1 MISPHAMNPLRP
13 SVPLLLA
20 LCAAAVAADPRG
32 DSPDAPPST
41 PQEQLAKFHVPP
53 GFEVQLVA
61 DETQIQK
68 PMNLAFDAAGRLWVT
83 GSGMYPWP
91 ARTDA
96 LGQPIAGFDEVWK
109 GTAGSFDAAKA
120 PVPAEQATD
129 TVRVLSQLGPDGRA
143 RKVTIFADGLNIPI
157 GLQPL
162 PRKKDAKG
170 DSAIVF
176 SIPTIWRLTDTDG
189 DGVADRREP
198 LYTGFDF
205 RDTHGMSS
213 NYLYWVDGWIYGC
226 HGFRNRSE
234 VKDRAGNVTV
244 FDSGNTYRFRPD
256 GSKIEYYTHGQTNPF
271 GLTVDPLGNF
281 YSADSHSKP
290 VYMLQRGGFY
300 EGIGKKDDGLGLA
313 PRITDD
319 DHGSSAIAGIA
330 YYAAD
335 AWPEEYRGNLFN
347 GNPVTRRIN
356 RDRLEWHGSTPKAV
370 RMPDFLTCDD
380 PWFRPIQVKLGPD
393 GALYIADFYN
403 PIIGHYEFPLADPRR
418 DRRHGRIWRVVWRG
432 ENARATSGA
441 AAAPGSALVPSAG
454 DGVPPSRTSPDVATG
469 TDAAEVRRGETPQ
482 PARETRALPGPL
494 PDLTTLDAA
503 GLIAKLGDPNLTVR
517 TLATHELV
525 ERIGAEAAP
534 ALAALLQKED
544 WGLGRRPGTFTPEE
558 LRELEYADL
567 SPSPAAAQL
576 IHAFR
581 AAERLG
587 LLERGAIQRGLY
599 DDSFG
604 LRGHILE
611 ILIERG
617 PRDAETM
624 RWMGSTGNT
633 ALSVR
638 SLLRAVAQ
646 EPGARMIPFL
656 LKFLRPS
663 ELFRTEA
670 EDRALEYEARMAL
683 RDQLL
688 RLSTAELAA
697 AVTDLP
703 TDMQEPLAEVSL
715 AVPTSAAAEFLLA
728 YLEHTQ
734 FAAPRAGDFLKHA
747 TLHLPEEKLP
757 ALFALVEK
765 ADAASLPQ
773 RLALADGLTKA
784 ARERKLSLPD
794 SLEAWTQ
801 RALLQALAT
810 DDKAVL
816 KRAIEALRE
825 AKMDAK
831 VVLLG
836 EIVRAEKH
844 DNALRQ
850 AALEAAANSPASR
863 ALLVE
868 TLGNPKHL
876 SLRKRAAELLGQNGH
891 REEIV
896 AALAQA
902 PQELA
907 ITISAALAKS
917 DPGCS
922 ALLDAI
928 EAGKATPRT
937 LLNKAV
943 SGPLAS
949 RPATLRERADTLTK
963 NLPPEDA
970 RLNQLIADR
979 TKAHHASRADVA
991 RGAKVFEQ
999 SCAACH
1005 RFRNVGGNVG
1015 PNLDG
1020 VSARGAARLIE
1031 DILDPNRNV
1040 DPLFRQT
1047 TIETTDGE
1055 TLLGANVR
1063 DEGESLR
1070 LADATG
1076 RDFTVPKAKIKTQT
1090 QSALSLMPPVFE
1102 SALPPADFQDLIGY
1116 LLSAPPAAE

>member
-1 MISPHAMNPLRP
+1 MNPLRL

-96 LGQPIAGFDEVWK
+96 LGQPIPGFDEVWK

-226 HGFRNRSE
+226 HGFRNHSE
-234 VKDRAGNVTV
+234 VRDRAGNVTV

-290 VYMLQRGGFY
+290 VMLLQRGGFY
-300 EGIGKKDDGLGLA
+300 EGIGKEHDGLGFA
-313 PRITDD
+313 PVITND
-319 DHGSSAIAGIA
+319 DHGSSAIAGLA

-356 RDRLEWHGSTPKAV
+356 RDRLEWHGSTPKAI

-380 PWFRPIQVKLGPD
+380 PWFRPVQVKLGPD

-432 ENARATSGA
+432 EKAD
-441 AAAPGSALVPSAG
+441 API
-454 DGVPPSRTSPDVATG
+454 
-469 TDAAEVRRGETPQ
+469 
-482 PARETRALPGPL
+482 PAL
-494 PDLTTLDAA
+494 PDLTQSDAQA
-503 GLIAKLGDPNLTVR
+503 LLGNLGDPNLTVR
-517 TLATHELV
+517 TLATHEFV
-525 ERIGAEAAP
+525 ERVGTDSIKLIDAPIIVRQLMDYVDGDIEKEEANHVATGVGDTQPQFQQFSHALWVLHRLGALQPDYLHVVSRHP
-534 ALAALLQKED
+534 AGLVRTHLMRLLGERIRD
-544 WGLGRRPGTFTPEE
+544 VPNEPAISGLLTWGLGYSDAMSR
-558 LRELEYADL
+558 
-567 SPSPAAAQL
+567 
-576 IHAFR
+576 R
-581 AAERLG
+581 AALEAASIARDTWLIVHIEDSNPLADDRARQYTSRIALRN
-587 LLERGAIQRGLY
+587 LL
-599 DDSFG
+599 
-604 LRGHILE
+604 
-611 ILIERG
+611 
-617 PRDAETM
+617 
-624 RWMGSTGNT
+624 
-633 ALSVR
+633 
-638 SLLRAVAQ
+638 SL
-646 EPGARMIPFL
+646 PGAY
-656 LKFLRPS
+656 
-663 ELFRTEA
+663 TEA
-670 EDRALEYEARMAL
+670 WKFA
-683 RDQLL
+683 DQPLADAW
-688 RLSTAELAA
+688 LSTRF
-697 AVTDLP
+697 V
-703 TDMQEPLAEVSL
+703 AEVSL
-715 AVPTSAAAEFLLA
+715 GLPTAEAASFHSRYLQTRGFEVPLA
-728 YLEHTQ
+728 DEYL
-734 FAAPRAGDFLKHA
+734 RHA
-747 TLHLPEEKLP
+747 TLHLPEDQLP

-765 ADAASLPQ
+765 ADAAPLPQ
-773 RLALADGLTKA
+773 RLALSDGLTKA
-784 ARERKLSLPD
+784 ARERKLTLPD
-794 SLEAWTQ
+794 ALEAWTQ
-801 RALLQALAT
+801 RALLAALAA

-836 EIVRAEKH
+836 AIVRDEKH
-844 DNALRQ
+844 DGALRQ
-850 AALEAAANSPASR
+850 AALEAAANSTASR
-863 ALLVE
+863 GLLVE

-949 RPATLRERADTLTK
+949 RPAALRERADTLTK

-979 TKAHHASRADVA
+979 TKAHNASKADVT

-1063 DEGESLR
+1063 DEGETLR

-1076 RDFTVPKAKIKTQT
+1076 RDLTVPKAKIKTRT

-1102 SALPPADFQDLIGY
+1102 SALPPADFQNLIGY
-1116 LLSAPPAAE
+1116 LLSAPPAAQ